1 MRLNRHAFVLIA
13 LLAASVQGA
22 TLDRAAVLREAVD
35 LYKQAIEKD
44 HLRGAVLYVAQ
55 RGEVLLHEPVGYR
68 HVESRAPMQKDTLFR
83 MASNTKPVVA
93 TAVMMLQE
101 DGKLSIDDPVA
112 KHLRSFDNAKSRGI
126 TIAQLL
132 SHTSGLRIE
141 PIFFPFKP
149 GEEVSLQAAVAKFGA
164 EGPKERPGEY
174 SYNNAGYNT
183 LGAVIEVVSGMPLE
197 DFLRR
202 RIYDPLGMSD
212 TLNHA
217 DPAKLDRMAT
227 VYRGKRSGETV
238 AFRKGWT
245 PGEPPDYPVIRA
257 SGGMISTAPDYA
269 KFLEL
274 FRNGGIHNGVRLLKE
289 DSVNAML
296 APRAKASA
304 RASYGLGW
312 MLAPDSSYS
321 HTGSDGTLAWV
332 DPRRGVIGMIFTQSP
347 GGIDPRNA
355 FRAKT
360 PRLSTPRASA
370 RRVGLR
376 DPGSKQFMVHR
387 PDTGS
392 KQGESMVTESD
403 GVLKISSVLADRGEA
418 RRAFTGV

>member
-1 MRLNRHAFVLIA
+1 MQLFRRVSVFSA
-13 LLAASVQGA
+13 LLAASVQVA
-22 TLDRAAVLREAVD
+22 AIDRAALLRDAVD
-35 LYKQAIEKD
+35 LYKQAVEKD
-44 HLRGAVLYVAQ
+44 HIRGAVLYVAQ
-55 RGEVLLHEPVGYR
+55 RGEVLLQEPVGYR
-68 HVESRAPMQKDTLFR
+68 DFESRAPMQKDTLFR

-132 SHTSGLRIE
+132 SHTSGLRIQ
-141 PIFFPFKP
+141 PIFFPFKT
-149 GEEVSLQAAVAKFGA
+149 GEEISLQAAVAKFGV
-164 EGPKERPGEY
+164 EGPREKPGEY

-217 DPAKLDRMAT
+217 DAGKLDRMAT
-227 VYRGKRSGETV
+227 VYRGRRSGETV

-245 PGEPPDYPVIRA
+245 PGDPPDYPVIRA
-257 SGGMISTAPDYA
+257 SGGMISTVPDYA
-269 KFLEL
+269 KFLEM

-289 DSVNAML
+289 DSVKAML
-296 APRAKASA
+296 VPRAKAGE

-312 MLAPDSSYS
+312 MLSPDGSYH

-332 DPRRGVIGMIFTQSP
+332 DPRRSVVGMIFTQSP
-347 GGIDPRNA
+347 GGIDPRNE
-355 FRAKT
+355 FRAKIAEALDT
-360 PRLSTPRASA
+360 PR
-370 RRVGLR
+370 
-376 DPGSKQFMVHR
+376 
-387 PDTGS
+387 
-392 KQGESMVTESD
+392 
-403 GVLKISSVLADRGEA
+403 
-418 RRAFTGV
+418 